1 MNWLDAVLLFILA
14 ASIVTSFRKGL
25 TREVI
30 GLGSVVVA
38 LILGIELYGSAG
50 SLVASYVSTPEAANF
65 AGFFLVFFGVL
76 LLGAVV
82 SYILGKFLRVTGL
95 SFVDHALGAGFG
107 AVRGLL
113 IAVALIMG
121 IMAFS
126 PSNKAP
132 ESVVESRT
140 APYMVDAA
148 RAVAAVAP
156 HELKESFRKSYAEV
170 KTIWQQTLDK
180 GIPSG
185 PKTEKGN
192 NERKI

>member
-76 LLGAVV
+76 LVGAMV
-82 SYILGKFLRVTGL
+82 SYVLGKFLRVTGL

-126 PSNKAP
+126 PSNQAP
-132 ESVVESRT
+132 QSVVQSRT
-140 APYMVDAA
+140 APYVVDAA

-156 HELKESFRKSYAEV
+156 HELKEGFRKTYAEV
-170 KTIWQQTLDK
+170 KTIWGKTLDK

-185 PKTEKGN
+185 PKEKGQD
-192 NERKI
+192 ERKI

>member
-1 MNWLDAVLLFILA
+1 MNWLDVVLLFILA
-14 ASIVTSFRKGL
+14 ASIMTSFRKGF

-30 GLGSVVVA
+30 GLASVVLA
-38 LILGIELYGSAG
+38 LVLGIELYGSAG
-50 SLVASYVSTPEAANF
+50 SLLASYVSTPAAANF

-76 LLGAVV
+76 LVGAMV
-82 SYILGKFLRVTGL
+82 SYVLGKFLRVTGL

-126 PSNKAP
+126 PSNQAP
-132 ESVVESRT
+132 QSVVQSRT
-140 APYMVDAA
+140 APYVVDAA

-156 HELKESFRKSYAEV
+156 HELKEGFRKTYAEV
-170 KTIWQQTLDK
+170 KTIWGKTLDK

-185 PKTEKGN
+185 PKEKGQD
-192 NERKI
+192 ERKI

>member
-1 MNWLDAVLLFILA
+1 MNWLDVVLLFILA
-14 ASIVTSFRKGL
+14 ASIMTSFRKGF

-30 GLGSVVVA
+30 GLASVVLA
-38 LILGIELYGSAG
+38 LVLGIELYGSAG
-50 SLVASYVSTPEAANF
+50 SLLASYVSTPAAANF

-76 LLGAVV
+76 LVGAMV
-82 SYILGKFLRVTGL
+82 SYVLGKFLRVTGL

-126 PSNKAP
+126 PSNQAP
-132 ESVVESRT
+132 QSVVQSRT
-140 APYMVDAA
+140 APYVVDAA

-156 HELKESFRKSYAEV
+156 HELKEGFRKTYAEV
-170 KTIWQQTLDK
+170 KTIWGKTLDK
-180 GIPSG
+180 GIPSA
-185 PKTEKGN
+185 PKEKGQD
-192 NERKI
+192 ERKI